1 MTEAQRICLIFYLQP
16 IALGAWLPQIPGV
29 QTALDL
35 SNSALAL
42 ALIGLPAGTLT
53 TLLVAG
59 KLATWLGARRI
70 TLVFYPLFLLAM
82 LLPFLAP
89 SEWWLMGALALVG
102 SSMSV
107 LELGFNVLADEY
119 ETRTHHKIMSRAHG
133 CWSFGLLTGTLIG
146 SAVAGFGLEPLHAGI
161 VIAILV
167 QALVLPAIRKLP
179 MPEEE
184 APAKPAGR
192 PGMRLPHPLLLGV
205 CVFTFG
211 TTLVEGAV
219 ADWAAVYLRDVFA
232 AHPGLAGLGI
242 SVFSLCLASTRL
254 FGDRLRQMTSSGRLG
269 QGLAL
274 VGLSGLMLI
283 WLAPAVW
290 VALAGLGILGVG
302 AALAFPLG
310 VTAAS
315 AAPGSSPA
323 ANVAVLSFVALLGFL
338 VGPLLIGPL
347 ADAFGI
353 RTALMVLA
361 PTVGLSLLLAPCL
374 TRAESRREESG
385 GAAPKRGVCQE
396 TG

>member
-59 KLATWLGARRI
+59 KLATWLGAKRI

-82 LLPFLAP
+82 LLPFLAQ
-89 SEWWLMGALALVG
+89 SQWWLMGALALVG
-102 SSMSV
+102 CTMSV

-119 ETRTHHKIMSRAHG
+119 EARTRHKIMSRAHG
-133 CWSFGLLTGTLIG
+133 CWSFGLLSGTLIG
-146 SAVAGFGLEPLHAGI
+146 SAVAGLGLEPLHAGI
-161 VIAILV
+161 VIAVGV
-167 QALVLPAIRKLP
+167 QTLVLATALKLP
-179 MPEEE
+179 VPQA
-184 APAKPAGR
+184 APAKPEG
-192 PGMRLPHPLLLGV
+192 GQGFRLPHPLLLGV
-205 CVFTFG
+205 CVFAFG

-254 FGDRLRQMTSSGRLG
+254 FGDRLRQVTSSGRLG

-274 VGLSGLMLI
+274 VGLTGLTLI
-283 WLAPAVW
+283 WLAPSVP
-290 VALAGLGILGVG
+290 VALAGLGILGAG

-315 AAPGSSPA
+315 AAPGRSPA

-338 VGPLLIGPL
+338 IGPLLIGPL

-361 PTVGLSLLLAPCL
+361 PTIGLSLLLAPCL
-374 TRAESRREESG
+374 TRAEARRGEG
-385 GAAPKRGVCQE
+385 DLVRGNVC
-396 TG
+396 GDSV